1 MDKIGKHEFKFVLT
15 GVELTEDQQERISRT
30 VAQAGT
36 LALGD
41 LLPEK
46 AIGVQVERKI
56 WWCGIPVD
64 DLLTALRRHAA
75 DQVRIKK

>member
-1 MDKIGKHEFKFVLT
+1 MDKIGKHEFRFVLT
-15 GVELTEDQQERISRT
+15 GVELTEDQQERISRA
-30 VAQAGT
+30 VAQAGA

-46 AIGVQVERKI
+46 PIGVRLERNT
-56 WWCGIPVD
+56 WWYGIPHN
-64 DLLTALRRHAA
+64 DLMIALRRFAA